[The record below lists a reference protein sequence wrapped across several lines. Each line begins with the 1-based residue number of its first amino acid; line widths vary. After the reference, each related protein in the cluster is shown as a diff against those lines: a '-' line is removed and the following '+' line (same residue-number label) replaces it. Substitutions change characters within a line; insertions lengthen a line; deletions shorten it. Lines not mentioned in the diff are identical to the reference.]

1 MRSRAGAQPY
11 ERLMH
16 TASLPRRMARSDI
29 RISVPVVDRIL
40 LHLWEQ
46 DHQAD
51 HYLVTHELTRPGIA
65 EICALHPPN
74 VSRSMRDLMSNGWV
88 TEHTRTVRGDD
99 RRQKTWQLTDEGRSE
114 ARERIDELRT
124 TSILL
129 RSREGKLL
137 EVRADEAAAR
147 LKAGLT
153 LLQVLMHAQHEGV
166 LNFGDIRFGAIVRSD
181 DDATP
186 PPGSLTLLTGAH
198 STYHTRPPQTRTV
211 HGRSSEKIRLD
222 DWYASSAPM
231 FVLSGIAGCGKTT
244 LTSHWLDGLLGRTP
258 GLEVMYYPCQP
269 WDSPLGI
276 ATSLLHRLG
285 IGLDEDSSDPY
296 GILDSLPLKPGAR
309 LDLDLYR
316 RRLSAHMLD
325 EEGHCG
331 VPPSEMLLIL
341 DDVHNIGS
349 EGTHLLGALLQV
361 AESTSMRL
369 LLVSRTNLAFYD
381 RRDVHTRGRIEELAL
396 SGLSLEEVSAWIDSL
411 DLPSHAPAEEIHRAT
426 GGHPLAV
433 ELLELYGQTLHEDWL
448 RFLDEEILDVLP
460 DDRRETLAL
469 LAVAERP
476 VPWNALAKAAGID
489 GPPPADLLE
498 RGLMLELSDGMWLHE
513 ALRARLLREVGA
525 PHEERARRLRKA
537 SD

>member
-1 MRSRAGAQPY
+1 
-11 ERLMH
+11 
-16 TASLPRRMARSDI
+16 MARNDVKV
-29 RISVPVVDRIL
+29 SVAVSDRIL

-51 HYLVTHELTRPGIA
+51 HYLVTHEMTRPGIA
-65 EICALHPPN
+65 EICGLHPPN
-74 VSRSMRDLMSNGWV
+74 VSRTMRELMSNGWV
-88 TEHTRTVRGDD
+88 TEHTRTVRGDN
-99 RRQKTWQLTDEGRSE
+99 RRQKTWQLTDEGRAE
-114 ARERIDELRT
+114 ARDRIERLRS

-129 RSREGKLL
+129 RSSEGRLL
-137 EVRADEAAAR
+137 EIRADEAAAR

-166 LNFGDIRFGAIVRSD
+166 LNFGDIRFGAIVRSE
-181 DDATP
+181 DDAP
-186 PPGSLTLLTGAH
+186 PPGSLSLLAGAH
-198 STYHTRPPQTRTV
+198 STYHTRPPKTRTV
-211 HGRSSEKIRLD
+211 HGRLPEKLRLD
-222 DWYASSAPM
+222 DWYASATPM

-244 LTSHWLDGLLGRTP
+244 LASHWLDGVLEGAP
-258 GLEVMYYPCQP
+258 DLEVMYYPCQP

-276 ATSLLHRLG
+276 ATSLLHKLG
-285 IGLDEDSSDPY
+285 IDPDGDASDPY
-296 GILDSLPLKPGAR
+296 GILESLPLKPGAR

-316 RRLSAHMLD
+316 RRLCAHMLD
-325 EEGHCG
+325 EDGRCAN
-331 VPPSEMLLIL
+331 PSGEMLLIL

-349 EGTHLLGALLQV
+349 EATHLLGALLQV
-361 AESTSMRL
+361 AEATPMRL
-369 LLVSRTNLAFYD
+369 LLVSRTKLAFYD
-381 RRDVHTRGRIEELAL
+381 RRDVHTRGRIDELPL
-396 SGLSLEEVSAWIDSL
+396 SGLSLEEISAWLDSL

-460 DDRRETLAL
+460 EDHRETLAL

-476 VPWNALAKAAGID
+476 VRWATLAQAAGID

-498 RGLMLELSDGMWLHE
+498 RGLMLELSEGMWLHE

-525 PHEERARRLRKA
+525 PHEERAHRLREA
-537 SD
+537 SN